1 MAYLNRA
8 TLIGNI
14 GKDPEIKTLQNG
26 RKFVSFSLATSKR
39 YRDNNG
45 EQKEET
51 QWHNIVIWGKTAE
64 TFENIGIVKGTQL
77 YIEGEITNRSWT
89 DQTTGQKRYTTEINA
104 STFQILSSRNTQGTF
119 GNGAASKSP
128 TSCDIYEQAGN
139 PLTRESETRGPQ
151 TDNNSEAVKALA
163 DGDIREDSQEEPDG
177 SAITRNETRA
187 HDSLEPSAN
196 IYATRQ
202 AKNGDAATREG
213 AEAFTSRES
222 GATEPTTVSR
232 NMRRVPQNEA
242 PAHGFSGG

>member
-104 STFQILSSRNTQGTF
+104 STFQILSPRNTQGTS
-119 GNGAASKSP
+119 GNGASQQTRPQPQQAYNAS
-128 TSCDIYEQAGN
+128 D
-139 PLTRESETRGPQ
+139 
-151 TDNNSEAVKALA
+151 
-163 DGDIREDSQEEPDG
+163 EDELP
-177 SAITRNETRA
+177 
-187 HDSLEPSAN
+187 
-196 IYATRQ
+196 
-202 AKNGDAATREG
+202 
-213 AEAFTSRES
+213 F
-222 GATEPTTVSR
+222 
-232 NMRRVPQNEA
+232 
-242 PAHGFSGG
+242 

>member
-51 QWHNIVIWGKTAE
+51 QWHNIVIWGKPAE

-89 DQTTGQKRYTTEINA
+89 DQATGQKRYTTEINV
-104 STFQILSSRNTQGTF
+104 SSFQILSSRNTQGTS
-119 GNGAASKSP
+119 GNGASNVGA
-128 TSCDIYEQAGN
+128 YGANQQ
-139 PLTRESETRGPQ
+139 TRPQ
-151 TDNNSEAVKALA
+151 PEYNSSDEDDLPF
-163 DGDIREDSQEEPDG
+163 DGG
-177 SAITRNETRA
+177 RA
-187 HDSLEPSAN
+187 
-196 IYATRQ
+196 
-202 AKNGDAATREG
+202 
-213 AEAFTSRES
+213 
-222 GATEPTTVSR
+222 
-232 NMRRVPQNEA
+232 
-242 PAHGFSGG
+242 

>member
-89 DQTTGQKRYTTEINA
+89 DQTTGQKRYTTEINV
-104 STFQILSSRNTQGTF
+104 SSFQILSSRNTQGTS
-119 GNGAASKSP
+119 GNGANQQTRP
-128 TSCDIYEQAGN
+128 QPQQAY
-139 PLTRESETRGPQ
+139 
-151 TDNNSEAVKALA
+151 NSSDDDEL
-163 DGDIREDSQEEPDG
+163 P
-177 SAITRNETRA
+177 
-187 HDSLEPSAN
+187 
-196 IYATRQ
+196 
-202 AKNGDAATREG
+202 
-213 AEAFTSRES
+213 F
-222 GATEPTTVSR
+222 
-232 NMRRVPQNEA
+232 
-242 PAHGFSGG
+242 

>member
-1 MAYLNRA
+1 MAFLNRA

-89 DQTTGQKRYTTEINA
+89 DQTTGQKRYTTEINV
-104 STFQILSSRNTQGTF
+104 SSFQILSSRNTQGTS
-119 GNGAASKSP
+119 GNGASNGGA
-128 TSCDIYEQAGN
+128 YGANQQ
-139 PLTRESETRGPQ
+139 TRPQ
-151 TDNNSEAVKALA
+151 QPHNSSNE
-163 DGDIREDSQEEPDG
+163 EDMDLP
-177 SAITRNETRA
+177 
-187 HDSLEPSAN
+187 
-196 IYATRQ
+196 
-202 AKNGDAATREG
+202 
-213 AEAFTSRES
+213 F
-222 GATEPTTVSR
+222 
-232 NMRRVPQNEA
+232 
-242 PAHGFSGG
+242 

>member
-89 DQTTGQKRYTTEINA
+89 DPTTGQKRYTTEINA
-104 STFQILSSRNTQGTF
+104 SSFQILSSRNTQGTS
-119 GNGAASKSP
+119 GNGASHQTRPQPQQAYNAS
-128 TSCDIYEQAGN
+128 D
-139 PLTRESETRGPQ
+139 
-151 TDNNSEAVKALA
+151 
-163 DGDIREDSQEEPDG
+163 EDELP
-177 SAITRNETRA
+177 
-187 HDSLEPSAN
+187 
-196 IYATRQ
+196 
-202 AKNGDAATREG
+202 
-213 AEAFTSRES
+213 F
-222 GATEPTTVSR
+222 
-232 NMRRVPQNEA
+232 
-242 PAHGFSGG
+242 

>member
-89 DQTTGQKRYTTEINA
+89 DQATGQKRYTTEINV
-104 STFQILSSRNTQGTF
+104 SSFQILSSRNSQGTS
-119 GNGAASKSP
+119 GNGASNGCA
-128 TSCDIYEQAGN
+128 YGANQQ
-139 PLTRESETRGPQ
+139 TRPEPEY
-151 TDNNSEAVKALA
+151 NSSDDFDL
-163 DGDIREDSQEEPDG
+163 P
-177 SAITRNETRA
+177 
-187 HDSLEPSAN
+187 
-196 IYATRQ
+196 
-202 AKNGDAATREG
+202 
-213 AEAFTSRES
+213 F
-222 GATEPTTVSR
+222 
-232 NMRRVPQNEA
+232 
-242 PAHGFSGG
+242 

>member
-26 RKFVSFSLATSKR
+26 RKFVSFPLATSKR

-89 DQTTGQKRYTTEINA
+89 DQTTGQKRYTTEINV
-104 STFQILSSRNTQGTF
+104 SSFQILSSRNTQGTS
-119 GNGAASKSP
+119 GNGGAYGASQQTRP
-128 TSCDIYEQAGN
+128 QQAYN
-139 PLTRESETRGPQ
+139 ASDEDDLPF
-151 TDNNSEAVKALA
+151 
-163 DGDIREDSQEEPDG
+163 DGG
-177 SAITRNETRA
+177 RA
-187 HDSLEPSAN
+187 
-196 IYATRQ
+196 
-202 AKNGDAATREG
+202 
-213 AEAFTSRES
+213 
-222 GATEPTTVSR
+222 
-232 NMRRVPQNEA
+232 
-242 PAHGFSGG
+242 

>member
-45 EQKEET
+45 EQKEAT

-89 DQTTGQKRYTTEINA
+89 DQTTGQKRYTTEINV
-104 STFQILSSRNTQGTF
+104 STFQILSSRNTHGTSC
-119 GNGAASKSP
+119 NGAS
-128 TSCDIYEQAGN
+128 N
-139 PLTRESETRGPQ
+139 
-151 TDNNSEAVKALA
+151 
-163 DGDIREDSQEEPDG
+163 G
-177 SAITRNETRA
+177 SAYGASQQAQGNA
-187 HDSLEPSAN
+187 DHAYDYAKPPKQSQASA
-196 IYATRQ
+196 
-202 AKNGDAATREG
+202 
-213 AEAFTSRES
+213 
-222 GATEPTTVSR
+222 PTDDDL
-232 NMRRVPQNEA
+232 P
-242 PAHGFSGG
+242 F

>member
-64 TFENIGIVKGTQL
+64 TFENLGIGKGTQL

-89 DQTTGQKRYTTEINA
+89 DQVTGQKRYTTEINV
-104 STFQILSSRNTQGTF
+104 SSFQILSSRNTQGTY
-119 GNGAASKSP
+119 GNGAS
-128 TSCDIYEQAGN
+128 N
-139 PLTRESETRGPQ
+139 
-151 TDNNSEAVKALA
+151 
-163 DGDIREDSQEEPDG
+163 
-177 SAITRNETRA
+177 
-187 HDSLEPSAN
+187 
-196 IYATRQ
+196 
-202 AKNGDAATREG
+202 
-213 AEAFTSRES
+213 S
-222 GATEPTTVSR
+222 GAYGANQQTR
-232 NMRRVPQNEA
+232 PQPQQAYNASDEDDL
-242 PAHGFSGG
+242 PF

>member
-89 DQTTGQKRYTTEINA
+89 DQTTGQKRNTTEINV
-104 STFQILSSRNTQGTF
+104 SSFQILSSMNTQGTF
-119 GNGAASKSP
+119 GNGAASK
-128 TSCDIYEQAGN
+128 
-139 PLTRESETRGPQ
+139 
-151 TDNNSEAVKALA
+151 
-163 DGDIREDSQEEPDG
+163 
-177 SAITRNETRA
+177 
-187 HDSLEPSAN
+187 
-196 IYATRQ
+196 
-202 AKNGDAATREG
+202 
-213 AEAFTSRES
+213 
-222 GATEPTTVSR
+222 
-232 NMRRVPQNEA
+232 
-242 PAHGFSGG
+242 

>member
-26 RKFVSFSLATSKR
+26 RKCVSFSLATSKR

-89 DQTTGQKRYTTEINA
+89 DQTTGQKRYTTEINV
-104 STFQILSSRNTQGTF
+104 SSFQILSSRNTQGKS
-119 GNGAASKSP
+119 GNGASNWSAYGAS
-128 TSCDIYEQAGN
+128 QQ
-139 PLTRESETRGPQ
+139 TRPKPAYNAS
-151 TDNNSEAVKALA
+151 D
-163 DGDIREDSQEEPDG
+163 EDDLS
-177 SAITRNETRA
+177 
-187 HDSLEPSAN
+187 
-196 IYATRQ
+196 
-202 AKNGDAATREG
+202 
-213 AEAFTSRES
+213 F
-222 GATEPTTVSR
+222 
-232 NMRRVPQNEA
+232 
-242 PAHGFSGG
+242 